1 MNFTYIAEVL
11 KILSI
16 HVSPQE
22 GRQARFDFHGNL
34 VNQSQDI
41 PEYLGLHHHGDDP
54 SSAGYTLEELIV
66 LARSSF
72 LQQRVLALQVLARI
86 ITQVSVS
93 LKLLSTSLIK
103 QPPFCDTT
111 SSLTSEC
118 GNPRSG

>member
-1 MNFTYIAEVL
+1 M
-11 KILSI
+11 
-16 HVSPQE
+16 HVSLQE

-41 PEYLGLHHHGDDP
+41 PEYLGLHHHGNDP

-86 ITQVSVS
+86 MTQVSVS
-93 LKLLSTSLIK
+93 LKFLLTSLIK
-103 QPPFCDTT
+103 QPPFHDTT
-111 SSLTSEC
+111 SGLMSEC
-118 GNPRSG
+118 RNPRSG

>member
-93 LKLLSTSLIK
+93 LKFLSTSLIK

-111 SSLTSEC
+111 SGLTSEC
-118 GNPRSG
+118 GNSRSG